1 MTYLPSFDEIFLASS
16 GLDFEPAVVESGMT
30 CIVFP
35 SWPLP
40 AGLNQPSA
48 DLLVRLPGGYP
59 DAAPDMWWFSP
70 AITAVDGRIIQATEY
85 SEAYVGRTWQRWSR
99 HLNPGQ
105 WQSGIDG
112 LENYLAL
119 IRDETERAAKP
130 VNS

>member
-1 MTYLPSFDEIFLASS
+1 MTYLPPLDEAFLVEA
-16 GLDFEPAVVESGMT
+16 GHKFESAVESGMT

-40 AGLNQPSA
+40 DGLNYTSA

-70 AITAVDGRIIQATEY
+70 ALTTAGGGVIQATEV
-85 SEAYVGRTWQRWSR
+85 SEMHLGRTWQRWSR
-99 HLNPGQ
+99 HLGAGQ
-105 WQSGIDG
+105 WRSGIDG

-119 IRDETERAAKP
+119 IRAETERAAQV
-130 VNS
+130 VNP